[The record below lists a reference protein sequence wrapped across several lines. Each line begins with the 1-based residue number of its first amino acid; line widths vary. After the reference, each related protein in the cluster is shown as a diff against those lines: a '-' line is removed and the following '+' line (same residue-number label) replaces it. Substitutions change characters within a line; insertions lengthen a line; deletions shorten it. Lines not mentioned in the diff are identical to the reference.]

1 MTLLCLC
8 IIQAQ
13 NFFQENAMRNW
24 VLKYRILHFFL
35 QIYYLFRLSI
45 KKCSL
50 SSPSLSLLF
59 SSWSSFF
66 AWTRF
71 WKRVKIVIHYALLFL
86 MLCETNYQYIQ
97 NYFNDCLKT
106 TLNQKV
112 IGPWVFWTIKY
123 QKWPIS
129 LLKEERYSY
138 STPPLSPL
146 PTHHLLHGR

>member
-1 MTLLCLC
+1 MNKINLCTQHRNLFKLKKYISNVWTLIFWKSEIFLTLLCLC

-13 NFFQENAMRNW
+13 NFFQENAMGNW

-71 WKRVKIVIHYALLFL
+71 WNEVERSSYTLCIVNSHVILVKKIVNLWLSR
-86 MLCETNYQYIQ
+86 NYLESKSNWPTCI
-97 NYFNDCLKT
+97 
-106 TLNQKV
+106 LN
-112 IGPWVFWTIKY
+112 
-123 QKWPIS
+123 
-129 LLKEERYSY
+129 
-138 STPPLSPL
+138 
-146 PTHHLLHGR
+146 H

>member
-1 MTLLCLC
+1 MTFPSSILSLYLPNKKLFKSMEKINLCAQHRNLFKLKKYISNVWTLIFWKSEIFLTLLCLC

-71 WKRVKIVIHYALLFL
+71 WNWVKIVIHYALL
-86 MLCETNYQYIQ
+86 I
-97 NYFNDCLKT
+97 
-106 TLNQKV
+106 LNALWNK
-112 IGPWVFWTIKY
+112 
-123 QKWPIS
+123 
-129 LLKEERYSY
+129 
-138 STPPLSPL
+138 LSIWRKL
-146 PTHHLLHGR
+146 F